1 MRIIQGELIY
11 KGSNYRG
18 VVGGLETMR
27 DIVRTPSW
35 LTPCSRAHSNN
46 PRLGTRVRRMK
57 GGPQA

>member
-27 DIVRTPSW
+27 DIEDPQ
-35 LTPCSRAHSNN
+35 LADPMQQN
-46 PRLGTRVRRMK
+46 P
-57 GGPQA
+57 QQ